1 MAVEDYSRTGL
12 QGLPGLN
19 ARKEPTDMDLLKAVG
34 IGVGGKAFN
43 TQNRPMM
50 DEAVGNELGRLG
62 VGNSSY
68 DEDIQ
73 TMSEAQNIDNFRGEN
88 QSGLTQ
94 VGNGL
99 LKMTTTAL
107 TTLADGTIGALY
119 GVGQGIYNLADND
132 EKTGFWQGMWNN
144 DFNKAM
150 SSIQENMEEIAPNY
164 YTDEQRNSPWY
175 SAANI
180 LSANFLGDKLLK
192 NAGFT
197 IGALASLA
205 VPGFDMAWL
214 AKGITSG
221 AKALG
226 AGAKVAENAGAIAN
240 YLARTFVSA
249 NSEASIEAVNA
260 VKDNQ
265 KAMYAGIE
273 QRAAEDTAQSE
284 QMMAA
289 EIAAGADEQTA
300 RNNHINRVRQINQE
314 VANAKAFADEQL
326 RDVGNSVWLM
336 NTGLLSVTNSLE
348 FGNILKGGY
357 NLRKSLKDFGVKLT
371 AEGKEVGA
379 REFGQALA
387 RGVQTSMTPEI
398 PKIGVGA
405 VVGGTLQRFGSEGFE
420 EGAQRM
426 ISDSNQMQAQAK
438 LQQWADDRYNKDSNK
453 YSLWE
458 KQINPTVTADL
469 VDYTKA
475 LTKAWSEG
483 FGTLASSG
491 WEEVFLGGITGA
503 LGTAGIRRKADGKMG
518 IGWQGGFMEA
528 IRDQQAK
535 YTEADK
541 MITAFNE
548 QLSKPEFKQ
557 RMQHSAAALASA
569 YDMEEALNNG
579 DIMGYKNGEMLSVV
593 NDAIYFRD
601 NGMLD
606 LFKGYYE
613 ETAKNVS
620 DETINNLRS
629 QTKDATTGKSFYD
642 SKTNDEIRQMI
653 QDKSKSTLE
662 KIENTVATYEQM
674 ERDYSDKFRG
684 IDIAPYIE
692 DINDPVVRANVAL
705 SGADYAQRG
714 VQQLTYLSSLHDDL
728 LRRRSELE
736 QERSESEN
744 DIDATDKLAKIDKDI
759 AEIDKAL
766 NDIKNQ
772 FNKAKNHPEEMFQ
785 EMIDAQVRSAKVA
798 IGQEALATK
807 ARYHNAQ
814 TLQDV
819 ADTFLYGNANQSVLE
834 QAIQESTDEDN
845 KNLLESFYPFSAEVN
860 ATEAAIDKVINT
872 NAADEEDEVKNRAK
886 AALGSFTQQAID
898 ETLNERAD
906 TGVSS
911 TVADKL
917 REYAGNVVAQADQNN
932 PMDMMGAQSTAAFL
946 EEVAD
951 ELDKA
956 RENAKVPEVKP
967 AEAPKKTTESKPQPE
982 PESGKKGEPQ
992 DAATQPEPAKKPETK
1007 KADTSEAEI
1016 KPVETPTPTP
1026 TTSAKK
1032 VGDSVTLADG
1042 FNGTIKSIPK
1052 AGVYEVALENGQTGI
1067 YTDADL
1073 VTGQPETVPEPITQ
1087 SPTGGN
1093 EQNTQVTPNREEEQ
1107 GKITKPSYFSSMK
1120 NQLGEKKSSLDY
1132 YLKDAEYRT
1141 KNGHVAGGPS
1151 FQGTLQPAIRFAI
1164 DSGIL
1169 PKDFEDVAKGT
1180 NVPYD
1185 RLVAA
1190 TQALKKLGINS
1201 PKELIDA
1208 VEKGQLPETQ
1218 NPTTAQ
1224 QFIDRMNA
1232 ATTHAEN
1239 DQAANEAAQAG
1250 IPESEWMGAYHKNA
1264 ARIAQEQKAA
1274 AEQARQQQE
1283 QTGATEQETRITE
1296 PDTPEQE
1303 EKKEEARSGKSFTGT
1318 NFLTYSQTILGRK
1331 NPEDK
1336 GVAKRR
1342 KGDSIKAFQ
1351 DLLASKGI
1359 DIDHVV
1365 NNYIYD
1371 FMVDGKLPVHYMVM
1385 KDDEGKATPK
1395 EGSEHIFL
1403 VTVITDKI
1411 QEFIEK
1417 DAKLQGNVKQM
1428 SDGSKM
1434 LVVGILG
1441 YGENDMDLANKAE
1454 RIREAYRSMDENS
1467 KAKEYTIVNVPANSI
1482 YAMNGGQ
1489 MVLQFEGQERGDV
1502 DLKTLL
1508 DSNDSTVNPR
1518 KLSISDIRFA
1528 TAIGKEG
1535 EVKLR
1540 FFQKR
1545 EGDDQ
1550 YGFNNPLSLQGSPG
1564 NVWMFIRNAKGE
1576 FIPTPI
1582 APTTWGDSN
1591 MNWDSELGIKIRSL
1605 VDSLAT
1611 VKNKED
1617 IPALLK
1623 ELNQRLVFSINNR
1636 NMGNRLF
1643 YDDKTGELSFRK
1655 FNLDAASDNAKVILG
1670 NEESPFLV
1678 VDKSESLVL
1687 NLLNPERPM
1696 EKSKDILYKMI
1707 KALDPVI
1714 NIQNSVMGSAGG
1726 IKMYLDA
1733 GLFKVGIKSLGVVN
1747 AKTYIYPIND
1757 HLEPIDGFVTPP
1769 VTPMT
1774 AGNLSTFYYNGN
1786 RYSFS
1791 GEKLY
1796 DANFNEITDTETIQD
1811 IRAAADITSG
1821 KVRPIRVNGTSY
1833 WEINGRVYSQYRNGG
1848 YAQLTPSEEAE
1859 YKQRKA
1865 AEADKKAKEQAARE
1879 EARRLENIKNA
1890 NAKYKVG
1897 DNLNGREIKEVNVVD
1912 NEVVYTFD
1920 DAQNGIHNGT
1930 ISQTEL
1936 DTLLS
1941 VEQQSKA
1948 ADSSKEVHKGKDD
1961 SQEGVK
1967 KNEQETKTLAQKVN
1981 NSRNNATFASVFKG
1995 NRAAFNDLVSAVNN
2009 ALQKAGE
2016 ATKQFKGTKALE
2028 EELVSRGK
2036 PLPTTISKLQA
2047 LVEELN
2053 TCGF

>member
-1 MAVEDYSRTGL
+1 MAKKKNITEV
-12 QGLPGLN
+12 
-19 ARKEPTDMDLLKAVG
+19 
-34 IGVGGKAFN
+34 
-43 TQNRPMM
+43 
-50 DEAVGNELGRLG
+50 GRLNYRDLQA
-62 VGNSSY
+62 VN
-68 DEDIQ
+68 DERQGIATDSQ
-73 TMSEAQNIDNFRGEN
+73 DNFEFHNPFAAGAATYYQGNMTTPQRRQSGAGSTPFGESFWDPEGMVNDYQLEHIENMRANN
-88 QSGLTQ
+88 QSGLAQ
-94 VGNGL
+94 IGNGL

-107 TTLADGTIGALY
+107 TTLADGTIGTLY
-119 GVGQGIYNLADND
+119 GLGQGISNLADDN
-132 EKTGFWQGMWNN
+132 EKTGFWEGLWNN
-144 DFNKAM
+144 DFNRAM
-150 SSIQENMEEIAPNY
+150 SNIQENMEEIAPNY

-197 IGALASLA
+197 IGALAALA

-214 AKGITSG
+214 AKGVTSG
-221 AKALG
+221 AKMLG
-226 AGAKVAENAGAIAN
+226 AGVKLAENSGAIAN

-249 NSEASIEAVNA
+249 NSEASIEAINA

-265 KAMYAGIE
+265 KAMYEGIQ
-273 QRAAEDTAQSE
+273 QRADEDYRASEMIMQREIASGVDERTAQ
-284 QMMAA
+284 
-289 EIAAGADEQTA
+289 
-300 RNNHINRVRQINQE
+300 RNHLQRLQNIDQE
-314 VANAKAFADEQL
+314 VSNAKAVADEQL

-426 ISDSNQMQAQAK
+426 ISDSNQMQVQAK

-483 FGTLASSG
+483 FGTIGSSG
-491 WEEVFLGGITGA
+491 WEEVFLGGLTGMF
-503 LGTAGIRRKADGKMG
+503 GTAGIRQKADGKMG
-518 IGWQGGFMEA
+518 IGWQGGIYEA
-528 IRDQQAK
+528 IKDQQAR
-535 YTEADK
+535 YTEADR
-541 MITAFNE
+541 MIQQFNE
-548 QLSKPEFKQ
+548 QLSKSEFKQ

-579 DIMGYKNGEMLSVV
+579 DVMGYKNAEMLSVV

-629 QTKDATTGKSFYD
+629 QTKDAKTGKSFYD

-674 ERDYSDKFRG
+674 ERDYSDKFRE

-692 DINDPVVRANVAL
+692 NISDPVVRANVAL

-728 LRRRSELE
+728 LRRKSELE
-736 QERSESEN
+736 QERSESES
-744 DIDATDKLAKIDKDI
+744 DIDAADKVAKIDKDI
-759 AEIDKAL
+759 KQIDEAL
-766 NDIKNQ
+766 DDIKKQ
-772 FNKAKNHPEEMFQ
+772 FNKAKNNPSEMVQ
-785 EMIDAQVRSAKVA
+785 EMIDAQVRSAKVS
-798 IGQEALATK
+798 IGQEAQATK

-814 TLQDV
+814 NLQDV

-834 QAIQESTDEDN
+834 QAIHEAKDEDN
-845 KNLLESFYPFSAEVN
+845 KKLLESFYPFSAEVN

-898 ETLNERAD
+898 ETLSERAD
-906 TGVSS
+906 TGISS

-932 PMDMMGAQSTAAFL
+932 PMDVMGAQSTAAFL

-967 AEAPKKTTESKPQPE
+967 AEAKKTTENKPQPE

-992 DAATQPEPAKKPETK
+992 DAAAQPEPAKKPESK
-1007 KADTSEAEI
+1007 KTDTSEAEI
-1016 KPVETPTPTP
+1016 KPVETPAPTP

-1032 VGDSVTLADG
+1032 VGDTVTLTDG
-1042 FNGTIKSIPK
+1042 FTGTITSIPK
-1052 AGVYEVALENGQTGI
+1052 AGVYEIKLENGQTGI
-1067 YTDADL
+1067 YTDENIVDNPAAS
-1073 VTGQPETVPEPITQ
+1073 TQ
-1087 SPTGGN
+1087 SESNSSYSTGGN
-1093 EQNTQVTPNREEEQ
+1093 EQNTQVTPNKEENKGE
-1107 GKITKPSYFSSMK
+1107 
-1120 NQLGEKKSSLDY
+1120 NQNHS
-1132 YLKDAEYRT
+1132 A
-1141 KNGHVAGGPS
+1141 
-1151 FQGTLQPAIRFAI
+1151 
-1164 DSGIL
+1164 
-1169 PKDFEDVAKGT
+1169 
-1180 NVPYD
+1180 
-1185 RLVAA
+1185 
-1190 TQALKKLGINS
+1190 
-1201 PKELIDA
+1201 
-1208 VEKGQLPETQ
+1208 Q
-1218 NPTTAQ
+1218 NPPTAQ

-1250 IPESEWMGAYHKNA
+1250 IPEKEWMGAYHKNES
-1264 ARIAQEQKAA
+1264 RIEQEQKAA
-1274 AEQARQQQE
+1274 REQEQQQQE
-1283 QTGATEQETRITE
+1283 QIGATEQETRITE

-1303 EKKEEARSGKSFTGT
+1303 EKKEETRSGKSFTGT
-1318 NFLTYSQTILGRK
+1318 NFLTYEQTILGRK
-1331 NPEDK
+1331 NPETK

-1342 KGDSIKAFQ
+1342 TNKSVLAFQ
-1351 DLLASKGI
+1351 ELLKSKGI

-1365 NNYIYD
+1365 NNYMYD
-1371 FMVDGKLPVHYMVM
+1371 FMEDGKLPVRYMIM
-1385 KDDEGKATPK
+1385 KDDEGNAVPSA
-1395 EGSEHIFL
+1395 GHEHIFL
-1403 VTVITDKI
+1403 VTQITDKI
-1411 QEFIEK
+1411 QKFIDK
-1417 DAKLQGNVKQM
+1417 DTKLQGNVKQM
-1428 SDGSKM
+1428 SDGNKM
-1434 LVVGILG
+1434 IVVGILG
-1441 YGENDMDLANKAE
+1441 YGENDMDLASKAE
-1454 RIREAYRSMDENS
+1454 RIRDAYNNMDEDS
-1467 KAKEYTIVNVPANSI
+1467 KAKEYTIVNVPNNSI

-1518 KLSISDIRFA
+1518 QLKIGDIRFA
-1528 TAIGKEG
+1528 TAIGREG

-1545 EGDDQ
+1545 EGDDH

-1591 MNWDSELGIKIRSL
+1591 MNWDSELGRKIRSL

-1611 VKNKED
+1611 VTNKED

-1643 YDDKTGELSFRK
+1643 YDDKTGELSFRR
-1655 FNLDAASDNAKVILG
+1655 FNLDAASDNAKIILG
-1670 NEESPFLV
+1670 DEESPFLV
-1678 VDKSESLVL
+1678 VDKSESLTL

-1696 EKSKDILYKMI
+1696 EESKQILYQMI
-1707 KALDPVI
+1707 EALDPVI

-1769 VTPMT
+1769 VAPMV
-1774 AGNLSTFYYNGN
+1774 AGSMATFYYNGN

-1796 DANFNEITDTETIQD
+1796 DANFNEITDPEAVQNIQ
-1811 IRAAADITSG
+1811 AAANIVSG
-1821 KVRPIRVNGTSY
+1821 KVRPVRINGTSY

-1848 YAQLTPSEEAE
+1848 YAQLSPSEEAE

-1865 AEADKKAKEQAARE
+1865 AEANKKQKEQAARD
-1879 EARRLENIKNA
+1879 EAARLENLKST

-1897 DNLNGREIKEVNVVD
+1897 DNLNGRIIKEVNTVN
-1912 NEVVYTFD
+1912 NEVIYTFD
-1920 DAQNGIHNGT
+1920 DAQNGIQNGT

-1936 DTLLS
+1936 DTLLTA
-1941 VEQQSKA
+1941 EQQNKA
-1948 ADSSKEVHKGKDD
+1948 ANSNKEVHQGKDD

-1967 KNEQETKTLAQKVN
+1967 KTEQESKTLAQKVS

-1995 NRAAFNDLVSAVNN
+1995 NRTAFNDLVSAVNN

-2036 PLPTTISKLQA
+2036 PLPTTISELQA

>member
-1 MAVEDYSRTGL
+1 MAVDDYRSKGL
-12 QGLPGLN
+12 RGLPGLN
-19 ARKEPTDMDLLKAVG
+19 MQTKEPTSTDFLKAAG
-34 IGVGGKAFN
+34 IGVGGAAMN

-50 DEAVGNELGRLG
+50 EESVGTELARLG
-62 VGNSSY
+62 VGNSTY

-73 TMSEAQNIDNFRGEN
+73 TMSEAQNIENFRAEN
-88 QSGLTQ
+88 QSGLAQ

-119 GVGQGIYNLADND
+119 GLGTGIKNLADND
-132 EKTGFWQGMWNN
+132 EKTGFWEGMWNN
-144 DFNKAM
+144 DFNRAM
-150 SSIQENMEEIAPNY
+150 SDIQENMEEIAPNY

-214 AKGITSG
+214 AKGVTGG
-221 AKALG
+221 AKMLG
-226 AGAKVAENAGAIAN
+226 MSKTAAQNAGAIAN

-249 NSEASIEAVNA
+249 NSEASIEAINA

-265 KAMYAGIE
+265 KAMYEGIQ
-273 QRAAEDTAQSE
+273 QRANEDTAQSE
-284 QMMAA
+284 QMMMVD
-289 EIAAGADEQTA
+289 IASGIDEQTA
-300 RNNHINRVRQINQE
+300 RNNHLQRVRQINSE
-314 VANAKAFADEQL
+314 VNNAKAFADEQL

-387 RGVQTSMTPEI
+387 RGVQTSITPEI
-398 PKIGVGA
+398 PKIGAKNVA
-405 VVGGTLQRFGSEGFE
+405 LGTAKNFFSEGFE

-469 VDYTKA
+469 VDYTKS

-491 WEEVFLGGITGA
+491 WEEVFLGGLTGMF
-503 LGTAGIRRKADGKMG
+503 GTAGIRRKADGKMG
-518 IGWQGGFMEA
+518 IGWQGGIYEA
-528 IRDQQAK
+528 IKDQQAK

-579 DIMGYKNGEMLSVV
+579 DIMGYKNAEMLSVV

-620 DETINNLRS
+620 DQTIADLRS
-629 QTKDATTGKSFYD
+629 QTKDIVTGKSFYD
-642 SKTNDEIRQMI
+642 GKTNDEIRQMV

-692 DINDPVVRANVAL
+692 NISDPVVRANVAL

-759 AEIDKAL
+759 KQIDEAL
-766 NDIKNQ
+766 DDIKNQ
-772 FNKAKNHPEEMFQ
+772 FNKAKNNPEEMVQ

-798 IGQEALATK
+798 IGQEAQATK

-834 QAIQESTDEDN
+834 QAIHEANDEDN
-845 KNLLESFYPFSAEVN
+845 KKLLESFYPFSTEVN

-872 NAADEEDEVKNRAK
+872 NAADEEDEVKNRAR

-898 ETLNERAD
+898 ETLSERAD
-906 TGVSS
+906 TGISS
-911 TVADKL
+911 TIADKL

-956 RENAKVPEVKP
+956 RENAKVPEIKP

-992 DAATQPEPAKKPETK
+992 DAATQPEPAKKPEIK

-1016 KPVETPTPTP
+1016 KPVETPAPTP

-1073 VTGQPETVPEPITQ
+1073 VTGQPETAPEPITQ

-1093 EQNTQVTPNREEEQ
+1093 EQNTQVTPNKEENKGGNGIIQIEVPTTT
-1107 GKITKPSYFSSMK
+1107 GETRTETVRKVTP
-1120 NQLGEKKSSLDY
+1120 NQLQKGDLIWYSGPETEK
-1132 YLKDAEYRT
+1132 
-1141 KNGHVAGGPS
+1141 
-1151 FQGTLQPAIRFAI
+1151 AIGQ
-1164 DSGIL
+1164 D
-1169 PKDFEDVAKGT
+1169 T
-1180 NVPYD
+1180 
-1185 RLVAA
+1185 VAA
-1190 TQALKKLGINS
+1190 IENGEVYGKRGLVKAKAIYKVI
-1201 PKELIDA
+1201 
-1208 VEKGQLPETQ
+1208 
-1218 NPTTAQ
+1218 PTNTTPTAQ

-1239 DQAANEAAQAG
+1239 DQAAQEAAQAG
-1250 IPESEWMGAYHKNA
+1250 VPESEWMGAYHKNA

-1318 NFLTYSQTILGRK
+1318 NFLTYSQTILGRR

-1502 DLKTLL
+1502 DLNTLL
-1508 DSNDSTVNPR
+1508 DKTNKTTNPR
-1518 KLSISDIRFA
+1518 GLEIGDIRFA

-1591 MNWDSELGIKIRSL
+1591 MKWDSELGRKIRSL

-1643 YDDKTGELSFRK
+1643 YDDKTGELSFRR
-1655 FNLDAASDNAKVILG
+1655 FNLDAASDNAKIILG
-1670 NEESPFLV
+1670 DEESPFLV
-1678 VDKSESLVL
+1678 VDKSESLTL
-1687 NLLNPERPM
+1687 NLMNPERPM
-1696 EKSKDILYKMI
+1696 EESKQILYQMI
-1707 KALDPVI
+1707 EALDPVI

-1796 DANFNEITDTETIQD
+1796 DANFKEVTDPAIIQD
-1811 IRAAADITSG
+1811 IRAAADITAG
-1821 KVRPIRVNGTSY
+1821 KIRPIRVNGTSY
-1833 WEINGRVYSQYRNGG
+1833 WEIGGRVYSQYRNGG

-1859 YKQRKA
+1859 YRQRKA
-1865 AEADKKAKEQAARE
+1865 AEADKKAKEQAARN
-1879 EARRLENIKNA
+1879 EATRLENLKST

-1897 DNLNGREIKEVNVVD
+1897 DNLNGRIIKEVNTVN

-1920 DAQNGIHNGT
+1920 DAQNGIQNGT

-1936 DTLLS
+1936 DTLLTA
-1941 VEQQSKA
+1941 EQQNKA
-1948 ADSSKEVHKGKDD
+1948 ANSNKEVHQGKDD

-1967 KNEQETKTLAQKVN
+1967 KTEQESKTLAQKVS

-1995 NRAAFNDLVSAVNN
+1995 NRTAFNDLVSAVNN

-2036 PLPTTISKLQA
+2036 PLPTTISELQA